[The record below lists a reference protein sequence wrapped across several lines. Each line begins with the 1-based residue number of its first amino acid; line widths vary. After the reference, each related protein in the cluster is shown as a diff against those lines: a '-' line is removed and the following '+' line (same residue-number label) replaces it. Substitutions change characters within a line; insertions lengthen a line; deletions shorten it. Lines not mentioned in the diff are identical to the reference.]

1 MRWKID
7 YVGWEV
13 FNEATLKILYMRKK
27 LLGNQAFVKLSF
39 IVYLFILLVP
49 NGWKLYL
56 KQLLNYVVDRKGICS
71 YSFSWLV
78 LVKILK

>member
-7 YVGWEV
+7 YVGWKV

-27 LLGNQAFVKLSF
+27 LLGNQAFVKLFF

-56 KQLLNYVVDRKGICS
+56 KQLLNYVVDRKGMCS

-78 LVKILK
+78 LVIILK

>member
-13 FNEATLKILYMRKK
+13 FNEATLEILYMRKK
-27 LLGNQAFVKLSF
+27 ILGNQTFVKFSF
-39 IVYLFILLVP
+39 IVYLFILLVA

-56 KQLLNYVVDRKGICS
+56 KQLLNYVVERKSMCS

-78 LVKILK
+78 FVIILV